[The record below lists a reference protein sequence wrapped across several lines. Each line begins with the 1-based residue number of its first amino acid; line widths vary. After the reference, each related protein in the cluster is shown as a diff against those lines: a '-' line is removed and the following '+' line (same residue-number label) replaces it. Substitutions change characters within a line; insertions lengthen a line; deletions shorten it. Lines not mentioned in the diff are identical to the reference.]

1 MTAIELAAA
10 ILDEA
15 KTQIQ
20 ANMAQHYHTE
30 NGERWVNASGRS
42 AKAFRVESDEHAVR
56 LVYKGDD
63 VAPLESIQYGTDDVP
78 TLQEAASWRE
88 AKTRSGAVGLPSP
101 QGIIKGI
108 AKRGGTERFLEPQD
122 WIIGPVIDTAV
133 QALTEQLP
141 KTMAKEIKTQF
152 F

>member
-1 MTAIELAAA
+1 MEALDLAVK

-15 KTQIQ
+15 RTQIQ
-20 ANMAQHYHTE
+20 ANMALHYRTSK
-30 NGERWVNASGRS
+30 GERWVNASGRS
-42 AKAFRVESDEHAVR
+42 AEAFQVESDEYAVR
-56 LVYKGDD
+56 LVYRGDN
-63 VAPLESIQYGTDDVP
+63 VAPLESIQYGTDEVP

-101 QGIIKGI
+101 QGIVNGI
-108 AKRGGTERFLEPQD
+108 AKRGGTERFFEPQD

-133 QALTEQLP
+133 QALNEQLP
-141 KTMAKEIKTQF
+141 KAVAGEIKTQF